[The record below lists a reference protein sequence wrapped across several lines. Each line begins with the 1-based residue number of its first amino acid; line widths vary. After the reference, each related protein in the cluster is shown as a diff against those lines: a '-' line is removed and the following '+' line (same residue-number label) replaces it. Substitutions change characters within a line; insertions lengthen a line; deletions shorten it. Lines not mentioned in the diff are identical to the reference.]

1 MTDNHNRR
9 YASPSGTPVLR
20 ISEVIKTLAK
30 EQLVFWANMLGW
42 KHIRY
47 QDELD
52 RTANIGTFA
61 HGVIEQYYN
70 KREICI
76 YDYESYGIYRFSDK
90 NEAYNAAK
98 SFFKWLRKNERFYK
112 VLETECTLVNEDVGG
127 TIDCIIECPNDPD
140 KVILVDY
147 KTSTKIHFTQFLQL
161 AGYLMLYESVNGR
174 NSVAGAMVMRL
185 DKKHGQKAEAKF
197 ISYEDMIPYVECFKS
212 LMTVAY
218 LSKALETNMHNDMKD
233 FISIMTTAGD

>member
-1 MTDNHNRR
+1 MTDNNHKC
-9 YASPSGTPVLR
+9 YLSPSGKPVLR
-20 ISEVIKTLAK
+20 ISQVIQTLAK

-42 KHIRY
+42 KHISY

-76 YDYESYGIYRFSDK
+76 YDYEAYGIYRFSDK

-98 SFFKWLRKNERFYK
+98 SFFKWLKKNERNYK
-112 VLETECTLVNEDVGG
+112 VLETEYSLVNEDVGG
-127 TIDCIIECPNDPD
+127 TIDCIIESPTGPD

-147 KTSTKIHFTQFLQL
+147 KTSSKIHFTQFLQL
-161 AGYLMLYESVNGR
+161 AGYVMLYEDVHGR
-174 NSVAGAMVMRL
+174 NTVAGAMVMRL
-185 DKKHGQKAEAKF
+185 DKRHGDKAEAKF
-197 ISYEDMIPYVECFKS
+197 ISYKDMIPYIECFKS

-218 LSKALETNMHNDMKD
+218 LSKALEANMRNYMKD
-233 FISIMTTAGD
+233 FSSISECR